1 MPPVGSSIPCRAP
14 GNGSVIEI
22 SDGVFP
28 TSSIERTNIP
38 NPHMFPAPE
47 NSSLITSF
55 ASSSGESIL
64 YASMSIG
71 VREDRK
77 PGTMSAVMTM
87 TAACTRLLRE
97 TIRSAIIEKSR
108 TEKWQYTTLM
118 RRCKSFRGPRSSVS
132 QVFLSETLSGLSC
145 PPKRILYL
153 DLLHRIPFREFVFD
167 LLSASQASPLF

>member
-1 MPPVGSSIPCRAP
+1 MP
-14 GNGSVIEI
+14 GNGSTIDI
-22 SDGVFP
+22 SDGEFP

-77 PGTMSAVMTM
+77 PGIMRAVMMM
-87 TAACTRLLRE
+87 TAACTRLLWE
-97 TIRSAIIEKSR
+97 IIRSAIVEKSR
-108 TEKWQYTTLM
+108 IEE
-118 RRCKSFRGPRSSVS
+118 GN
-132 QVFLSETLSGLSC
+132 
-145 PPKRILYL
+145 
-153 DLLHRIPFREFVFD
+153 
-167 LLSASQASPLF
+167 